1 MTKKNRCHGT
11 LPSKPSQAA
20 CRSYAVMKQRYSGTH
35 TTPYRERATE
45 SSTHCRSR
53 WRSYPI
59 PNKGICV
66 KYNVLF
72 FSVCKLEEKFNVYF
86 TVNRFQNVTQNWLF
100 LLIFGHISRRH
111 ICFIF
116 FLGLGIHNIVYNFMM
131 NQKYYHMSGINTAN
145 SDTSRDVTFFSAIL
159 KSPISRGASLHG
171 VIEAW
176 LINILIG
183 NFIGKLSNTCRLN
196 AYFFVKNWI
205 S

>member
-1 MTKKNRCHGT
+1 MNPIKKHLGPHDKKNRCHGT

-66 KYNVLF
+66 KYNVLS

-86 TVNRFQNVTQNWLF
+86 TLNRFQNVTQNWLF

-131 NQKYYHMSGINTAN
+131 NQKYYHMSGNNTAN

-159 KSPISRGASLHG
+159 KSPISTGASLHG
-171 VIEAW
+171 VIEA
-176 LINILIG
+176 
-183 NFIGKLSNTCRLN
+183 
-196 AYFFVKNWI
+196 
-205 S
+205 